1 MRKADPW
8 PVRALLYPFR
18 HIRWKIIAPFAV
30 LTLLVAAIG
39 SFMVTRLVSGSL
51 EERFENQLTE
61 ASRVTADSVVRR
73 ERKHLEAVRS
83 ISFTQG
89 VAAAAQERDR
99 EQLARLIEP
108 IVANAGLERAEVLD
122 ADGERIYGVRLLD
135 YKNFLFGPLQEP
147 DDRGEWA
154 SVQHV
159 LAGDSDESG
168 DKYAGINI
176 TPDGHALYTA
186 GPLYDGDRFVG
197 VVLIGSLVET
207 FLPVAKGE
215 ALADI
220 TLYKDDGSPIAST
233 FATDASELEPRTGA
247 FHEGAAREQVSLFGR
262 DYDLLYSALIVRGE
276 PQGYYSVALP
286 LSFVF
291 SANASTQSQLAVL
304 FALATASVLFVGWF
318 IARSITTPVT
328 KLVLAANAVAGGDLQ
343 ARSNVRGRDEIG
355 ALGVAF
361 DAMTERLQKQHLSTI
376 RALTSAIDARDP
388 YTMGHSLRVGQLAVE
403 IGRDLNVGSTL
414 LQHLEI
420 GGYLHDIGKIG
431 VRDAVLLKPG
441 DLTASEREAIE
452 RHPTIGLEILDAVE
466 LPREVLEFVGG
477 HHEKLDGRGYPGRLS
492 EGEIGVVPRIAAV
505 ADIYDA
511 LTTDRPYR
519 AGMSVERAM
528 EILCT
533 EAEQGKLDPVVVR
546 GLERVLPRWQQRLVE
561 EAALKGYK
569 LPTNG
574 HVKAA

>member
-1 MRKADPW
+1 MRKADVW

-89 VAAAAQERDR
+89 VATAAQERDQA
-99 EQLARLIEP
+99 QLARLIEP
-108 IVANAGLERAEVLD
+108 IVANAGLERVEVLD
-122 ADGERIYGVRLLD
+122 ADGDRVFGVRLLD
-135 YKNFLFGPLQEP
+135 YKNLLFGPIQEP
-147 DDRGEWA
+147 DNRDQWR

-159 LAGDSDESG
+159 LARDSDDSG
-168 DKYAGINI
+168 DKYAGINN
-176 TPDGHALYTA
+176 TADGHALYTA

-220 TLYKDDGSPIAST
+220 TLYTDDGAPIAST
-233 FATDASELEPRTGA
+233 FATDASLPEPRAGA
-247 FHEGAAREQVSLFGR
+247 LEKGPAREQLSLFGR
-262 DYDLLYSALIVRGE
+262 EYDLLYSPLIVRGE
-276 PQGYYSVALP
+276 EQGYYSVALP

-328 KLVLAANAVAGGDLQ
+328 KLVAAANAVAAGDLQ

-355 ALGVAF
+355 VLGVAF

-388 YTMGHSLRVGQLAVE
+388 YTMGHSLRVGQLSVE
-403 IGRDLNVGSTL
+403 IGRELDVAPVL
-414 LQHLEI
+414 LQHLEV

-441 DLTASEREAIE
+441 ELTLSEREAIE
-452 RHPTIGLEILDAVE
+452 RHPTIGLEILDAVD
-466 LPREVLEFVGG
+466 LPKEVLEFVGG
-477 HHEKLDGRGYPGRLS
+477 HHEKLDGRGYPGGLS
-492 EGEIGVVPRIAAV
+492 EHEIGVVPRIATV

-519 AGMSVERAM
+519 AGMSVERAI
-528 EILCT
+528 EILSA
-533 EAEQGKLDPVVVR
+533 ESEQGKLDRRMVQA
-546 GLERVLPRWQQRLVE
+546 LERVLPAWQRRLANE
-561 EAALKGYK
+561 PALKGYR

-574 HVKAA
+574 FVKAA